1 MPCVSLSLIYTLWGC
16 LAVLNF
22 RYVRSVCILLLV
34 FGACASAWR
43 YLFSVPTPPP
53 TPTPTHTHTHT
64 HTYCLSVCMRFRIV
78 DSNSWCTS
86 TPIQYAVVFFDLYF
100 FFVIIIREK
109 LSCLFFTHNRNPCD
123 DRTLMHTA
131 PLTTYTTWMSLM
143 RASERDRERNVEKH
157 RRTHNR
163 KEEKERKKK
172 KHRHT
177 IRQFHMWSPH
187 WITPRY
193 IIFYILSLRMGK
205 WFISILSLSHFR
217 NCLFVF
223 VVGFCC
229 FVSLLFHLLS
239 DTFRLFVLIAVHCI
253 GLVNDIELCD
263 DARA

>member
-1 MPCVSLSLIYTLWGC
+1 MHLYTYPICCCLFWSL
-16 LAVLNF
+16 
-22 RYVRSVCILLLV
+22 
-34 FGACASAWR
+34 
-43 YLFSVPTPPP
+43 
-53 TPTPTHTHTHT
+53 
-64 HTYCLSVCMRFRIV
+64 
-78 DSNSWCTS
+78 
-86 TPIQYAVVFFDLYF
+86 F